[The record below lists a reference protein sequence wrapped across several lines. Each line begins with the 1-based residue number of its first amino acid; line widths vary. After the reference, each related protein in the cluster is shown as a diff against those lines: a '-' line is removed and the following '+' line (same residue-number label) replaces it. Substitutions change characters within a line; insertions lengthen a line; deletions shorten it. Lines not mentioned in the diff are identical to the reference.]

1 MFHRPA
7 VPPLL
12 RGRLATAAVALGL
25 LGTLTT
31 SAWAGARESSPPQRA
46 QLPVTAVRSTAG
58 TATPLSGYA
67 IQSSAKVTDSAAA
80 ISSPGYPATG
90 WHPAGA
96 RSTVLAALIA
106 DGVYPDPFYSTNQQK
121 IPKADFQ
128 VPWWYRSDFTV
139 ADPGKRTYLDFSGVI
154 SAADVYVNGKRIAK
168 ATDVNGAY
176 TQHELDVTSLV
187 RSGMNTVAFRI
198 RPNDPNKNLTMG
210 WIDWLQPPPDENMGI
225 VRDVLVRR
233 GGPVALR
240 DAHVV
245 TKLAVPSLA
254 TADLTVKAQ
263 ARNDSNAPV
272 TAQVRGSIGST
283 TFEKTVS
290 LTAHETKTIT
300 FGLHLN
306 SPKVWWPA
314 GMGGQ
319 PLYGLDLSASVN
331 GAPSDTAHQTF
342 GIRDVQA
349 PLNSDGARQ
358 YRVNGRKLLIKGGGW
373 SPDEFLRW
381 DKTYVEDR
389 LKYALDLGL
398 NTIRLEGHIEPDEF
412 FDLADRYGILTLPG
426 WECCDKWEGQVNG
439 DERGDPWTAA
449 DYPVAKASMA
459 AEAARLRDHPSV
471 ISFLIGSDF
480 APDARIEK
488 TYLDALKAADWKTPV
503 VAAASDNSSP
513 VSGSSGMKM
522 AGPYDWIPP
531 NYWYAKRE
539 GGATGFNS
547 ETSAGPDIPTLDTLR
562 RMMTPAELAT
572 LWKDPS
578 AKQYHRSPSATFNTL
593 KLYDNALTGRY
604 GPPTSLTD
612 YVRKAQL
619 AQYENVRAQFEAY
632 ERNATDAS
640 KPATGVVYWMF
651 NSGWTSLH
659 WQLMDRYLD
668 QGGAYF
674 GAKKANEPLHIQY
687 SYDDRSVVV
696 VNNRNASARQLTAH
710 ATLFNTDGTPK
721 YDKKVTGVKV
731 SGGGAHST
739 ALTLPSPSSVSG
751 LSTTYLVRLTLTDAS
766 GKEVSRNVYWLS
778 SKPDTLDWAHT
789 DWYYTPTTSYADL
802 KGLNSMAQAPVSATA
817 STNADAHG
825 MSTTTVT
832 VRNSG
837 TGKGS
842 GKGSGKTPALLTDV
856 HLVDSAGKPVLPV
869 QWSDNEVS
877 LWPGESTT
885 LTATYRTADLHGSA
899 PRVRVSGWNTPE
911 RTIPAR

>member
-31 SAWAGARESSPPQRA
+31 SAWAGARESSPPPRA

-67 IQSSAKVTDSAAA
+67 IQSSAKVADSAAA

-139 ADPGKRTYLDFSGVI
+139 TDPGKRTYLDFSGVI

-187 RSGMNTVAFRI
+187 RSGTNTVAFRI

-283 TFEKTVS
+283 AFEKTVS
-290 LTAHETKTIT
+290 LAAHETKTIT

-480 APDARIEK
+480 APDAKIEK

-522 AGPYDWIPP
+522 TGPYDWIPP

-562 RMMTPAELAT
+562 RMMTPAELTT

-578 AKQYHRSPSATFNTL
+578 AQQYHRSPSATFNTL
-593 KLYDNALTGRY
+593 KLYNNALTGRY

>member
-12 RGRLATAAVALGL
+12 RSRLATAAVALAL

-31 SAWAGARESSPPQRA
+31 SAWAGTRESSPPPARV
-46 QLPVTAVRSTAG
+46 PVTAVRPTAG

-67 IQSSAKVTDSAAA
+67 IQSTAKVTDSAEAV
-80 ISSPGYPATG
+80 SSPGYRPTG
-90 WHPAGA
+90 WYPAGA

-106 DGVYPDPFYSTNQQK
+106 DGVHPDPFYSTNQRK

-139 ADPGKRTYLDFSGVI
+139 TDRTKRTYLDFSGVI
-154 SAADVYVNGKRIAK
+154 SAADVYLNGEQIAK
-168 ATDVNGAY
+168 AADVTGAY
-176 TQHELDVTSLV
+176 TRHELDVTSLV
-187 RSGMNTVAFRI
+187 RSGTNTVAFRI

-210 WIDWLQPPPDENMGI
+210 WIDWLQPPPDQNMGI

-240 DAHVV
+240 DTHVV

-254 TADLTVKAQ
+254 TADLTVEAQ

-272 TAQVRGSIGST
+272 TAKVRGGIGT
-283 TFEKTVS
+283 TAFEKTVS
-290 LTAHETKTIT
+290 LAAHETQTVA
-300 FGLHLN
+300 FALHLT

-319 PLYGLDLSASVN
+319 PLYGLDLTASVN
-331 GAPSDTAHQTF
+331 GAPSDTAHETF

-349 PLNSDGARQ
+349 PLNSAGDRQ
-358 YRVNGRKLLIKGGGW
+358 YRINGRKLLLKGGGW

-381 DKTYVEDR
+381 DRTYVEDR

-439 DERGDPWTAA
+439 DETGDKWTAA

-480 APDARIEK
+480 APDATIEK
-488 TYLDALKAADWKTPV
+488 TYLDALKAADWNTPV
-503 VAAASDNSSP
+503 VAAASDNSAP
-513 VSGSSGMKM
+513 ISGSSGMKM
-522 AGPYDWIPP
+522 TGPYDWVPP

-562 RMMTPAELAT
+562 RMMTPAELTT
-572 LWKDPS
+572 LWKDPA
-578 AKQYHRSPSATFNTL
+578 AKQYHRSPSPVFNTL

-604 GPPTSLTD
+604 GPPTSLTA

-687 SYDDRSVVV
+687 SYDNRSVVV
-696 VNNRNASARQLTAH
+696 VNNRRDSASPLTAR
-710 ATLFNTDGTPK
+710 ATLFTTDGTQK
-721 YDKKVTGVKV
+721 YDRSVEGVKV

-739 ALTLPSPSSVSG
+739 VLTLPSSVSG

-778 SKPDTLDWAHT
+778 DKPDTLDWAHT

-802 KGLNSMAQAPVSATA
+802 KGLDSMAQVPVSATA
-817 STNADAHG
+817 STSAGANG
-825 MSTTTVT
+825 TSTTTVT

-837 TGKGS
+837 A
-842 GKGSGKTPALLTDV
+842 GKTPSLLTDV
-856 HLVDSAGKPVLPV
+856 HLVDSTDRPVLPV
-869 QWSDNEVS
+869 RWSDNEVS

-911 RTIPAR
+911 LTVPAGPAA

>member
-7 VPPLL
+7 VPSL
-12 RGRLATAAVALGL
+12 RRSRLATAAVALGL
-25 LGTLTT
+25 LGSLTT
-31 SAWAGARESSPPQRA
+31 SAWAGTRESSAPQRVQA
-46 QLPVTAVRSTAG
+46 PVTAVRSTAG

-80 ISSPGYPATG
+80 VSSPGYPATG
-90 WHPAGA
+90 WYPAGA

-139 ADPGKRTYLDFSGVI
+139 EDTAQRTYLDFSGVI

-168 ATDVNGAY
+168 AADVNGAY

-187 RSGMNTVAFRI
+187 RSGTNTVAFRI
-198 RPNDPNKNLTMG
+198 QPNDPNKNLTMG

-254 TADLTVKAQ
+254 SADLTVKAQ

-272 TAQVRGSIGST
+272 TTKVRGSIGTT

-290 LTAHETKTIT
+290 LAAHETKTVT
-300 FGLHLN
+300 FGLRLT
-306 SPKVWWPA
+306 SPRVWWPA

-331 GAPSDTAHQTF
+331 GTPSDTAHETF

-349 PLNSDGARQ
+349 PLNSAGDRQ
-358 YRVNGRKLLIKGGGW
+358 YRINGRKLLIKGGGW

-439 DERGDPWTAA
+439 DETGDKWTAA
-449 DYPVAKASMA
+449 DYPVAKASMT

-522 AGPYDWIPP
+522 TGPYDWIPP
-531 NYWYAKRE
+531 AYWYAKRE

-578 AKQYHRSPSATFNTL
+578 AKQYHRSPSSTFNTL

-632 ERNATDAS
+632 ERNATDTS

-687 SYDDRSVVV
+687 SYDNRSVVV
-696 VNNRNASARQLTAH
+696 VNNRNASARQLTAR
-710 ATLFNTDGTPK
+710 ATLFNTDGTRK
-721 YDKKVTGVKV
+721 YDKKVPGVKV
-731 SGGGAHST
+731 SGGGAHTT

-778 SKPDTLDWAHT
+778 AKPDTLDWAHT

-817 STNADAHG
+817 STEAGPH
-825 MSTTTVT
+825 STTTTVT
-832 VRNSG
+832 LRNSG
-837 TGKGS
+837 K
-842 GKGSGKTPALLTDV
+842 GKTPSLLTDV
-856 HLVDSAGKPVLPV
+856 HLVDSAGRPVLPV
-869 QWSDNEVS
+869 RWSDNEVS

-911 RTIPAR
+911 LTVPAR

>member
-12 RGRLATAAVALGL
+12 RGRLTTAAVALGL
-25 LGTLTT
+25 LGSLTT
-31 SAWAGARESSPPQRA
+31 SAWAGARESSPPPARV
-46 QLPVTAVRSTAG
+46 PVTAVRSTAG

-67 IQSSAKVTDSAAA
+67 IQSSAKVGDSAAGV
-80 ISSPGYPATG
+80 SSPGYRAAG
-90 WHPAGA
+90 WYPAGA

-139 ADPGKRTYLDFSGVI
+139 ADTGRRTYLDFSGVI

-168 ATDVNGAY
+168 AADVNGAY

-187 RSGMNTVAFRI
+187 RSGTNTVAFRI
-198 RPNDPNKNLTMG
+198 QPNDPNKNLTMG

-263 ARNDSNAPV
+263 ARNDSGAPV
-272 TAQVRGSIGST
+272 TAKVRGSIGRT
-283 TFEKTVS
+283 VFEKTVS
-290 LTAHETKTIT
+290 LAAHETKTIT
-300 FGLHLN
+300 FAPSDVHGLHLT

-319 PLYGLDLSASVN
+319 PLYGLDLSASVA
-331 GAPSDTAHQTF
+331 GTASDTVHETF

-349 PLNSDGARQ
+349 PLNSDGDRQ
-358 YRVNGRKLLIKGGGW
+358 YRINGRKLLIKGGGW

-381 DKTYVEDR
+381 DRTYVEDR

-439 DERGDPWTAA
+439 DETGDKWTAA

-513 VSGSSGMKM
+513 ITGSSGMKM
-522 AGPYDWIPP
+522 TGPYDWIPP

-562 RMMTPAELAT
+562 RMMIPAELAT
-572 LWKDPS
+572 LWKDPT
-578 AKQYHRSPSATFNTL
+578 AKQYHRSPSSTFNTL

-687 SYDDRSVVV
+687 SYDNRSVVV
-696 VNNRNASARQLTAH
+696 VNNRNASARQLTAR
-710 ATLFNTDGTPK
+710 ATLFNTDGTQK
-721 YDKKVTGVKV
+721 YDKKVAGVQV

-739 ALTLPSPSSVSG
+739 TLTLPSSVGG

-778 SKPDTLDWAHT
+778 SKPDTLDWART

-802 KGLNSMAQAPVSATA
+802 KGLNSMAQAPLSATA
-817 STNADAHG
+817 STEAGAHG
-825 MSTTTVT
+825 TSTTTVT

-837 TGKGS
+837 K
-842 GKGSGKTPALLTDV
+842 GKTPSLLTDV

-869 QWSDNEVS
+869 RWSDNDVS

-911 RTIPAR
+911 RTVPAP

>member
-12 RGRLATAAVALGL
+12 RSRLTTAAVALGL

-31 SAWAGARESSPPQRA
+31 SAWARAREPSPTRSPA
-46 QLPVTAVRSTAG
+46 TAVGSTAG
-58 TATPLSGYA
+58 AATPLSGYA
-67 IQSSAKVTDSAAA
+67 IQSSAKVTDSPAAV
-80 ISSPGYPATG
+80 SSPGYRATG
-90 WHPAGA
+90 WYPAGA

-106 DGVYPDPFYSTNQQK
+106 DGVYADPFHSTNQQK

-139 ADPGKRTYLDFSGVI
+139 TDRTERTYLDFSGVI
-154 SAADVYVNGKRIAK
+154 SAADVYVNGKRIAQ
-168 ATDVNGAY
+168 AADVNGAY
-176 TQHELDVTSLV
+176 THHELDVTALV
-187 RSGMNTVAFRI
+187 RSGTNTVAFRI

-210 WIDWLQPPPDENMGI
+210 WIDWLQPPPDQNMGI

-272 TAQVRGSIGST
+272 TATVRGSIGST
-283 TFEKTVS
+283 AFEKAVS
-290 LTAHETKTIT
+290 LAAHETKSLT
-300 FGLHLN
+300 FAVHLN

-314 GMGGQ
+314 GMGDQ
-319 PLYGLDLSASVN
+319 PLYGLDLTASVN

-349 PLNSDGARQ
+349 PLNSDGDRQ
-358 YRVNGRKLLIKGGGW
+358 YRINGRKLLIKGGGW

-381 DKTYVEDR
+381 DRTYVEDR

-439 DERGDPWTAA
+439 DETGEKWTAA

-480 APDARIEK
+480 APDAKIEK

-522 AGPYDWIPP
+522 TGPYDWIPP

-572 LWKDPS
+572 LWKDPG
-578 AKQYHRSPSATFNTL
+578 AKQYHRSPSPVFNTL

-687 SYDDRSVVV
+687 SYDNRSVVV
-696 VNNRNASARQLTAH
+696 VNNRNASASRLTAR
-710 ATLFNTDGTPK
+710 ATLFNTDGTRK
-721 YDKKVTGVKV
+721 YDKKVAGVTV

-739 ALTLPSPSSVSG
+739 ALTLPSSVAG

-778 SKPDTLDWAHT
+778 AEPDTLDWAHT

-802 KGLNSMAQAPVSATA
+802 KGLNSMAQVPVSATA
-817 STNADAHG
+817 STAAGADG
-825 MSTTTVT
+825 TSTTTVT

-837 TGKGS
+837 K
-842 GKGSGKTPALLTDV
+842 GKTPSLLTDV

-869 QWSDNEVS
+869 TWSDNEVS
-877 LWPGESTT
+877 LWPGESRT
-885 LTATYRTADLHGSA
+885 LTVTYRTSELHGSA

-911 RTIPAR
+911 RTFPAA